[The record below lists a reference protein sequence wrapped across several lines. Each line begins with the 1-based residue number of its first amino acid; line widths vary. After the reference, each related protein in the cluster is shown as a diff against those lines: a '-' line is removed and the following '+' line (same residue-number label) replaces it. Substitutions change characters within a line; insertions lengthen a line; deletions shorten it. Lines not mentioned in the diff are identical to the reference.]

1 MTYEEKVKLKN
12 EARLSIYNQIIG
24 DIMENVEDYESL
36 PAKVKVQLSFAKK
49 KSRNLVSIID

>member
-36 PAKVKVQLSFAKK
+36 PAKIKLQLSFAMK

>member
-36 PAKVKVQLSFAKK
+36 PAKVKVQLSFAMK

>member
-12 EARLSIYNQIIG
+12 EERLSIYNQIKG

-36 PAKVKVQLSFAKK
+36 PAKVKVQLSFAMK

>member
-1 MTYEEKVKLKN
+1 MTYKEKVKLKN

-36 PAKVKVQLSFAKK
+36 PAKIKLQLSFAMK

>member
-1 MTYEEKVKLKN
+1 MTYEEKIKLKN

-36 PAKVKVQLSFAKK
+36 PAKVKLQLSFAMK

>member
-36 PAKVKVQLSFAKK
+36 PAKVKVQLSFAMK
-49 KSRNLVSIID
+49 KSRILVSIID

>member
-1 MTYEEKVKLKN
+1 MTYEEKIKLKN

-36 PAKVKVQLSFAKK
+36 PAKIKLQLSFAMK